1 MPGSSFFL
9 SQVSA
14 GLSSEA
20 AWPED
25 LFHDRMS
32 TAEIKASR
40 PCKMS
45 ELMCGMSCRFAQW
58 VGWRFN
64 AKACLQ
70 TFRCVAGD
78 LFHDRM
84 STAEINSI
92 GPWKMVWCGMDL
104 SVRTVGVLEIERKS
118 VSPNLVS

>member
-20 AWPED
+20 AWPD
-25 LFHDRMS
+25 
-32 TAEIKASR
+32 
-40 PCKMS
+40 
-45 ELMCGMSCRFAQW
+45 
-58 VGWRFN
+58 
-64 AKACLQ
+64 
-70 TFRCVAGD
+70 D